1 MRKLALLAGVALV
14 LCLGS
19 RSVCAAP
26 AQGPFADVPTDH
38 WAYDA
43 VNELAALGIFNGYPD
58 QTFGGKRALTRYE
71 FAVALQRMLQDVQR
85 RIDAKGGP
93 TTPGGPGA
101 PGQRGAPG
109 PQGPPGVPP
118 EELARMRTAIETLQR
133 LAREFADTLA
143 QLGTDVDQLKRDLAA
158 LQARV
163 GKVEEAI
170 AKMPKITGTATT
182 SFIGRTSKDFE
193 KFPANATFQP
203 TDIDGRPLPRS
214 DNVLEGLNAIYDV
227 DIGITARLSD
237 VATAKVLLNAGN
249 YLQGYLNNSIS
260 TVKPVGSTSFDQV
273 TAYYAYLEAPIRFG
287 GLGANITVGKF
298 GQQFTPYTL
307 KLLDVDSYTSN
318 DKTDSGDYPILG
330 ARLNFKMGNFNFQT
344 YAGKSE
350 EIDYADLT
358 STGGSRL
365 PPTFLGG
372 GPLFIGNPHRLLIAP
387 PSAAGVLD
395 QSFGARVSYSSAF
408 SVLSNAFQVTSAG
421 ATYIQAAGSIDS
433 DRFRELEVYG
443 GNLGLKLFNLINLE
457 AEYDQSEWKNRFGQR
472 TSDSGSDANEV
483 WDVRWNLGLGKLLG
497 LSGKWRDLYIRSF
510 YKKIG
515 LNFDA
520 PGNWGSIGRWKNP
533 RGIEGTGFVLSFP
546 FLART
551 TFVGEYG
558 DYNLRLKDETI
569 DRYDIKHYKV
579 GFRFPLTSSQG
590 VDLGYEKVEYDPD
603 LGDKATE
610 EYINLGWGYAFNPNM
625 SFKVLYQIIQFSQG
639 GLIAPLQDYDGSVL
653 ATQFTVR
660 F

>member
-14 LCLGS
+14 LCLGVRPS
-19 RSVCAAP
+19 YAAP

-85 RIDAKGGP
+85 RIDAIKPGG
-93 TTPGGPGA
+93 TGPGA
-101 PGQRGAPG
+101 PGSAGPRGQAG
-109 PQGPPGVPP
+109 PQGPAGVPP

-133 LAREFADTLA
+133 LAREFSDTLA
-143 QLGTDVDQLKRDLAA
+143 TLGTDVDQLKRDLAA

-182 SFIGRTSKDFE
+182 AFIGKASNDFE
-193 KFPANATFQP
+193 NFPPGFPQP
-203 TDIDGRPLPRS
+203 TDIDGRVLPRS
-214 DNVLEGLNAIYDV
+214 DNVLEGNNVIYDV
-227 DIGITARLSD
+227 DLGITARLSD
-237 VATAKVLLNAGN
+237 VATAKILLNAGN

-260 TVKPVGSTSFDQV
+260 TVKPTGNTSFDNV
-273 TAYYAYLEAPIRFG
+273 TTYYAYLDAPIAFG
-287 GLGANITVGKF
+287 GFGANLTVGKF

-307 KLLDVDSYTSN
+307 KLLDVDSYTAN

-330 ARLNFKMGNFNFQT
+330 ARLNFKMGNLNFQT

-358 STGGSRL
+358 STGGSTG
-365 PPTFLGG
+365 PPAFLGG
-372 GPLFIGNPHRLLIAP
+372 GPLFIGNPNRLLIAP
-387 PSAAGVLD
+387 PVSVQALD
-395 QSFGARVSYSSAF
+395 QSFGARVSYNSTFNLVSK
-408 SVLSNAFQVTSAG
+408 SFQVTSAG
-421 ATYIQAAGSIDS
+421 GTYIQAAGSQDS
-433 DRFRELEVYG
+433 NRFRELTVIG
-443 GNLGLKLFNLINLE
+443 GNLGLRLFNLINVD
-457 AEYDQSEWKNRFGQR
+457 AEYDQSEWKNRFGQE
-472 TSDSGSDANEV
+472 TSQSGDDSEV
-483 WDVRWNLGLGKLLG
+483 WDIRWSLGLGKLLG
-497 LSGKWRDLYIRSF
+497 LGGSWRDLYFRSF

-515 LNFDA
+515 INFDA

-533 RGIEGTGFVLSFP
+533 RGIEGTGFILTFP

-558 DYNLRLKDETI
+558 DYNLHLQNAAFERG
-569 DRYDIKHYKV
+569 DIKHLKV

-590 VDLGYEKVEYDPD
+590 VDFGYEEAKYEPELLSSAKEKY
-603 LGDKATE
+603 
-610 EYINLGWGYAFNPNM
+610 YNIGWGYSFNPNM
-625 SFKVLYQIIQFSQG
+625 SFKVLYQIIEFDSG
-639 GLIAPLQDYDGSVL
+639 AAMSPLQDYDASVL
-653 ATQFTVR
+653 STQFTVR